1 LWIQEEGDV
10 ALAGLEVFDVV
21 GEDGVQVAG
30 AVWAG
35 EGEVGEIIFVDEGDG
50 FFGDFVFLLPVAE
63 VVGERAAEPD
73 GEVGARGFVVRGER
87 SFDDGGLCTGGFHL
101 TRSVA
106 IDMSLCQFSA
116 IQSGGEIV
124 GLGGLASKPRDLESD
139 RGYREAQNALVYC
152 GMADSETGAG
162 GANKK
167 RFVQVTIPVGMLQCN
182 CTILG
187 DLESG
192 EALVV
197 DPGDETERILELLAR
212 HKLKPK
218 AIVST
223 HAHID
228 HVGGL
233 TKLRR
238 ATGAPVMMHRED
250 LALYQIMDEQ
260 AAFLGMER
268 PETGE
273 VDQLLK
279 EGDVLRWGGFAA
291 NVMHTPGHTP
301 GSISIYLPKS
311 VEGNSAA
318 GASRPG
324 ASVEPITPGGIALD
338 VPQLFAGDTLF
349 AGSIGRTD
357 LWGGSMKTIMDS
369 LRGKLMQLPDETVV
383 HPGHGPWTTIGEER
397 ESNPFLAR

>member
-1 LWIQEEGDV
+1 MADLR
-10 ALAGLEVFDVV
+10 
-21 GEDGVQVAG
+21 AG
-30 AVWAG
+30 AA
-35 EGEVGEIIFVDEGDG
+35 FD
-50 FFGDFVFLLPVAE
+50 
-63 VVGERAAEPD
+63 AA
-73 GEVGARGFVVRGER
+73 
-87 SFDDGGLCTGGFHL
+87 
-101 TRSVA
+101 
-106 IDMSLCQFSA
+106 
-116 IQSGGEIV
+116 
-124 GLGGLASKPRDLESD
+124 
-139 RGYREAQNALVYC
+139 
-152 GMADSETGAG
+152 
-162 GANKK
+162 KK
-167 RFVQVTIPVGMLQCN
+167 RFVKLTIPVGMLQCN

-192 EALVV
+192 EALVI
-197 DPGDETERILELLAR
+197 DPGDETERILELLTR
-212 HKLKPK
+212 YKLRPK

-238 ATGAPVMMHRED
+238 TTGAPVMMHRED

-260 AAFLGMER
+260 AAFLGVER

-279 EGDVLRWGGFAA
+279 EGDVLRWGGMAA

-301 GSISIYLPKS
+301 GSISLFLPGDVS
-311 VEGNSAA
+311 GVAA
-318 GASRPG
+318 SEAAVGAGG
-324 ASVEPITPGGIALD
+324 ARSGAIK

-383 HPGHGPWTTIGEER
+383 HPGHGPLTTIGEER
-397 ESNPFLAR
+397 ETNPFLTHR

>member
-1 LWIQEEGDV
+1 MTDLR
-10 ALAGLEVFDVV
+10 
-21 GEDGVQVAG
+21 DG
-30 AVWAG
+30 
-35 EGEVGEIIFVDEGDG
+35 
-50 FFGDFVFLLPVAE
+50 
-63 VVGERAAEPD
+63 
-73 GEVGARGFVVRGER
+73 
-87 SFDDGGLCTGGFHL
+87 
-101 TRSVA
+101 
-106 IDMSLCQFSA
+106 
-116 IQSGGEIV
+116 V
-124 GLGGLASKPRDLESD
+124 GLG
-139 RGYREAQNALVYC
+139 
-152 GMADSETGAG
+152 AG
-162 GANKK
+162 GVHKR

-197 DPGDETERILELLAR
+197 DPGDETERILELLAQ

-260 AAFLGMER
+260 AEFLGVER

-273 VDQLLK
+273 IDQLLK
-279 EGDVLRWGGFAA
+279 EGDVLKWGGLAA

-301 GSISIYLPKS
+301 GSISLYLP
-311 VEGNSAA
+311 VEAGKAGAA
-318 GASRPG
+318 GVLSGG
-324 ASVEPITPGGIALD
+324 ANPID

-369 LRGKLMQLPDETVV
+369 LRGKLMQLPEETVV

-397 ESNPFLAR
+397 ESNPFLARR

>member
-1 LWIQEEGDV
+1 M
-10 ALAGLEVFDVV
+10 
-21 GEDGVQVAG
+21 
-30 AVWAG
+30 
-35 EGEVGEIIFVDEGDG
+35 
-50 FFGDFVFLLPVAE
+50 P
-63 VVGERAAEPD
+63 P
-73 GEVGARGFVVRGER
+73 RGSDLSSAKRGER
-87 SFDDGGLCTGGFHL
+87 VGILRGMMDSKSDGG
-101 TRSVA
+101 
-106 IDMSLCQFSA
+106 
-116 IQSGGEIV
+116 
-124 GLGGLASKPRDLESD
+124 GL
-139 RGYREAQNALVYC
+139 
-152 GMADSETGAG
+152 GAG
-162 GANKK
+162 GGNKK

-260 AAFLGMER
+260 AAFLGVER

-279 EGDVLRWGGFAA
+279 EGDVLRWGGLAA

-301 GSISIYLPKS
+301 GSISLYLPAAVGK
-311 VEGNSAA
+311 VSA
-318 GASRPG
+318 
-324 ASVEPITPGGIALD
+324 GGSSSGTTAID

-357 LWGGSMKTIMDS
+357 LWGGSLKTIMDS
-369 LRGKLMQLPDETVV
+369 LRGKLMQLPDDTVV